1 MRLEPNNQEVKK
13 QYADAKSLYEKVS
26 KQVVPVLWIYDIT
39 NTKSHGFDIYYFL
52 FLIAT

>member
-26 KQVVPVLWIYDIT
+26 TQIFPVLLHDY
-39 NTKSHGFDIYYFL
+39 
-52 FLIAT
+52 